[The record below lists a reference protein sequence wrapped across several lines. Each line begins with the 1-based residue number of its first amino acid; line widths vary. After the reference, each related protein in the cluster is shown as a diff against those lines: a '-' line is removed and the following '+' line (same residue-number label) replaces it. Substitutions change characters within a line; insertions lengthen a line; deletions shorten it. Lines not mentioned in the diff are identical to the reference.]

1 MSHHHP
7 GEIMMAISAATTIQE
22 VTLLSNFLPYVSK
35 TYSTV
40 LANAAAVRI
49 KELTDAK
56 VC

>member
-1 MSHHHP
+1 MSHHP